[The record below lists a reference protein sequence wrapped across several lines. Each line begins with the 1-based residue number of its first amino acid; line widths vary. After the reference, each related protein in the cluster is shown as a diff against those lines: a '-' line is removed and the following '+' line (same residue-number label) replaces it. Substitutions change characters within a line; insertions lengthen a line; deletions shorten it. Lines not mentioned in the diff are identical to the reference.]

1 MKQPFINH
9 NYRVQFKH
17 PINIQQ
23 EGLISEITSC
33 RISLFK
39 TVVFA
44 FLSIITCGLLYLV
57 TRWDLRIFLFFR
69 AKKCVPKSATHFLII
84 GQDQSQTLV
93 KSNRSKDGMLFIE
106 YRLYRYY
113 YTEFGFD
120 PIETKYQTMIQQEI
134 RQQLINR
141 NDQLDKFG
149 FNNTEIP
156 DKGIAKTLIDE
167 VLSPFYIFQ
176 FCSVLLWFWASYQR
190 YATVILITSLIS
202 IFITLYEQRRSF
214 YRLQQLSKFNIP
226 VQILDEGQMKEIQSI
241 NLVPGDKL
249 IIKDGMIMPCDAI
262 LLNGQV
268 IFNEAMLTGESIP
281 VLKTELPNNKEIYDP
296 QDAGKQFT
304 LFAGTT
310 CMETKGS
317 EVIALVTQ
325 TAFNTQKGQLI
336 RSIMFPVQNSFKFYA
351 DSMKFVGIMAILA
364 VIGFIITVPNK
375 IEYLLDDSISTW
387 EFINEGLDLI
397 TITVPPALPTCLQIG
412 ISIALARLKSSK
424 IFCISPQKVNISGK
438 VTIMCFDKTG
448 TLTEEGLDM
457 YGIRMIENQ
466 RFSKIV
472 TSIDANT
479 DVNFIK
485 GMATCHGLSQVKG
498 KLVGDPLELK
508 MFESTNCE
516 LIEEKDGRIRIRNND
531 RINVEIIKRFEFSS
545 KLQRMSV
552 IVKENGQYQAY
563 MKGSPEKLRQLCNNQ
578 SIPFNFHQ
586 ILDFY
591 ALNGFRVLG
600 MAQKSVQQIDLD
612 RNEVE
617 SNLNF
622 IGFIIMENK
631 LKPITTKIIKQLKD
645 SHIRSIMVT
654 GDNVLTAISVAR
666 QCGLIENQRVYLG
679 ELSEKKLNGKYFVS
693 WKDFE
698 YNQNELNEDTLEPQ
712 QQIINNLNEIQK
724 DVDVQQDFEYLN
736 QRSFSKNSVKNK
748 SLLEDPPPVNIQ
760 LDNISE
766 IYTDGDFMEEQPW
779 NENENYVLAISGGAF
794 MHLNKYGSQATL
806 NNILEKTIVYARMRP
821 EEKANLIQ
829 QLQKHKSLPL
839 VGFCGDGANDCG
851 ALKTADAGI
860 SLSQAE
866 ASIAAPFTSQ
876 IQDISCVPI
885 LLAQGRAAL
894 TTSFCCFKFMALYS
908 MIQFI
913 QVTILYLKQSNLTD
927 NQYLY
932 NDLFTIFPLSMTM
945 GLVQAAKI
953 NKFVPGSSLISFSVL
968 GSVIGQT
975 IIQLAFQLGVY
986 LLLLK
991 QSWFIP
997 NEELNQE
1004 DLNDDSM
1011 KICFE
1016 NTTLFIF
1023 GNFQYLMIALA
1034 YSNGKPFRK
1043 PFYTNFYFIG
1053 STIFLFILAI
1063 VFLLMRIDY
1072 IDDIMGFIFQSY
1084 DDQYIM
1090 PESWT
1095 SLLGIIAIINA
1106 AITFIYEKLVVPK
1119 LIFKTKVQSIQF

>member
-23 EGLISEITSC
+23 EGLISEIISC

-39 TVVFA
+39 TVLFA
-44 FLSIITCGLLYLV
+44 FLSLITCGLLYLV

-69 AKKCVPKSATHFLII
+69 AKKCVPQSATHFLII
-84 GQDQSQTLV
+84 GQGKNIRQFILDKSQTLV
-93 KSNRSKDGMLFIE
+93 KSNFSKDGDLFIE

-113 YTEFGFD
+113 YTEYAFD
-120 PIETKYQTMIQQEI
+120 PIETKYQTMVQMDI
-134 RQQLINR
+134 RQQSINR
-141 NDQLDKFG
+141 NQQLDTFG
-149 FNNTEIP
+149 YNNTEIP
-156 DKGIAKTLIDE
+156 DKGIVKTLIEE

-202 IFITLYEQRRSF
+202 IFITLYEQRKSF

-226 VQILDEGQMKEIQSI
+226 VQILDEGQVKEIESI
-241 NLVPGDKL
+241 SLVPGDRL
-249 IIKDGMIMPCDAI
+249 FIKDGMIMPCDAI

-296 QDAGKQFT
+296 LDSGKQFT

-310 CMETKGS
+310 SMETKGQD
-317 EVIALVTQ
+317 VIALVTQ

-375 IEYLLDDSISTW
+375 IDYLLDGSISTW

-412 ISIALARLKSSK
+412 VSIALARLKNSK

-531 RINVEIIKRFEFSS
+531 RINVEIMKRFEFSS

-552 IVKENGQYQAY
+552 IVKENGQYIAY
-563 MKGSPEKLRQLCNNQ
+563 MKGSPEKLRQL
-578 SIPFNFHQ
+578 F
-586 ILDFY
+586 LDFY

-600 MAQKSVQQIDLD
+600 MAQKSVQQVDLD

-645 SHIRSIMVT
+645 SHIRSIM
-654 GDNVLTAISVAR
+654 
-666 QCGLIENQRVYLG
+666 CGKIMWIIQNQRVYLG
-679 ELSEKKLNGKYFVS
+679 ELSEKKYNGKYYVS

-712 QQIINNLNEIQK
+712 QQIISNLDEIEK

-736 QRSFSKNSVKNK
+736 QRSFSKNLVKNK
-748 SLLEDPPPVNIQ
+748 SLLEDPPPVNVQ

-779 NENENYVLAISGGAF
+779 NENENYILAISGGAF

-821 EEKANLIQ
+821 EEKANLIL
-829 QLQKHKSLPL
+829 QLQKHKSANL

-860 SLSQAE
+860 SLSLAE

-885 LLAQGRAAL
+885 LLSQGRAAL

-945 GLVQAAKI
+945 GLVQAAQI
-953 NKFVPGSSLISFSVL
+953 NKYVPGSSLISFTVL

-975 IIQLAFQLGVY
+975 IIQLVFQLGVY
-986 LLLLK
+986 LLLLQ

-997 NEELNQE
+997 NEQLNQE

-1016 NTTLFIF
+1016 NTTLFVF

-1053 STIFLFILAI
+1053 STIFLFILAL
-1063 VFLLMRIDY
+1063 VFLMLRVDY

-1084 DDQYIM
+1084 DDQNIM

-1095 SLLGIIAIINA
+1095 FLLGIIAIINA
-1106 AITFIYEKLVVPK
+1106 VFTILYEKMVVPK
-1119 LIFKTKVQSIQF
+1119 FVVKKKVHPIQF